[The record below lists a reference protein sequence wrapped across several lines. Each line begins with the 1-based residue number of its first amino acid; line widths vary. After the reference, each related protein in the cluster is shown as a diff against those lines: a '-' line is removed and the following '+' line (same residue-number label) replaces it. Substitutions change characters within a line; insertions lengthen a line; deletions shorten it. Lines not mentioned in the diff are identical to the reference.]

1 MAYKLLVVDDE
12 KDVLDIM
19 RFRLAKEG
27 YEVVTAGDGQE
38 ALEKVK
44 TDNPDIVLM
53 DLKMPKLNGYQ
64 VLEEIR
70 TKHNDKWRPV
80 IIISARDEL
89 ESVERCYGM
98 EADHYLT
105 KPCDFEHISQ
115 GVRTMISLMS
125 VRIK

>member
-19 RFRLAKEG
+19 QFRLAREG
-27 YEVVTAGDGQE
+27 YEVVTAADGQE

-44 TDNPDIVLM
+44 TDNPDIVLL
-53 DLKMPKLNGYQ
+53 DLMLPKLNGYE
-64 VLEEIR
+64 VLEKIR
-70 TKHNDKWRPV
+70 TKYNDKWRPV

-89 ESVERCYGM
+89 GSVERCYGM

-115 GVRTMISLMS
+115 GIKTMISLMS
-125 VRIK
+125 ARIK